1 MTMATQPLVSITVFC
16 QHQGVDLTFVHA
28 LHERG
33 LITVIAE
40 SEQQFVA
47 EDTLPRLE
55 QFARMHYEL
64 DINLEGIEAISH
76 MLERME
82 DMQQD
87 VRALRERLRLYE
99 GTDFGE

>member
-1 MTMATQPLVSITVFC
+1 MNMATQQLVSIAVFC
-16 QHQGVDLTFVHA
+16 QHQGVELTFVHA

-47 EDTLPRLE
+47 EDALPRLE
-55 QFARMHYEL
+55 QFARMHYDL

-76 MLERME
+76 LLERME
-82 DMQQD
+82 RMQDD

-99 GTDFGE
+99 GTDPGE